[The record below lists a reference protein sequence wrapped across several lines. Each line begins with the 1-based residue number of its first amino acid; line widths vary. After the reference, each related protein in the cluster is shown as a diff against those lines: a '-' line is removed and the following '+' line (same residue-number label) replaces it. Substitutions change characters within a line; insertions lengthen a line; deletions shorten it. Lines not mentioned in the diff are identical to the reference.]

1 MQVKKTGLRDA
12 LLLSPKIFG
21 DDRGFFFESFNKALF
36 SEAIGAE
43 VSFVQDNHSKS
54 QKNVL
59 RGLHLQTR
67 KPQGKL
73 IRVISGSI
81 FDVIVDLRADSTTF
95 RQWFGVALSA
105 DNKLQ
110 LWVPEGFAHGF
121 LTTDEDTEVL
131 YKATDFYDPQ
141 FEISIA
147 WNEPEIGIEWPIQE
161 APALS
166 VKDSNGL
173 SANEAAA
180 LLIANH
186 AQAN

>member
-1 MQVKKTGLRDA
+1 MQVEKTNLQDA
-12 LLLSPKIFG
+12 LLCSPQIFG
-21 DDRGFFFESFNKALF
+21 DERGFFFESFNERLF
-36 SEAIGAE
+36 TDAIGAE

-59 RGLHLQTR
+59 RGMHLQTR

-73 IRVISGSI
+73 VRVISGAI
-81 FDVIVDLRADSTTF
+81 FDVILDLRRSSPTY

-121 LTTDEDTEVL
+121 LTMDEDTEVV
-131 YKATDFYDPQ
+131 YKATNFYDPEY
-141 FEISIA
+141 EISIA
-147 WNEPEIGIEWPIQE
+147 WNEPEIGIEWPTNEI
-161 APALS
+161 PTLS
-166 VKDSNGL
+166 TKDSKGL

-180 LLIANH
+180 LLMTN
-186 AQAN
+186 NF